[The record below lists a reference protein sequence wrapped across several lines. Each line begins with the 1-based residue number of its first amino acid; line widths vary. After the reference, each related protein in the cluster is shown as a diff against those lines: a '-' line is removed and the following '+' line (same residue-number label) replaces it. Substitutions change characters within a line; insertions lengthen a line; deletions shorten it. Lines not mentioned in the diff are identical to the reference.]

1 MEGHF
6 VLLCVVF
13 VVNVNAFVELLKES
27 GFSRHFVRHWVS
39 RSVTR
44 AIDRQAKHI
53 PLWYT
58 VRGHFQGALSQGPT
72 LVGLVPNQCSHV
84 FTNLWA
90 TGIPRMGYYKCL
102 TVIET

>member
-6 VLLCVVF
+6 VLLCVGF
-13 VVNVNAFVELLKES
+13 VVNVSGFVDRLKES
-27 GFSRHFVRHWVS
+27 GFSSHFLRHRVS
-39 RSVTR
+39 RPITR

-58 VRGHFQGALSQGPT
+58 VRGHFQGALREGPT
-72 LVGLVPNQCSHV
+72 LVGLVPNQCSPV

-90 TGIPRMGYYKCL
+90 AGIPRMGYYKCL